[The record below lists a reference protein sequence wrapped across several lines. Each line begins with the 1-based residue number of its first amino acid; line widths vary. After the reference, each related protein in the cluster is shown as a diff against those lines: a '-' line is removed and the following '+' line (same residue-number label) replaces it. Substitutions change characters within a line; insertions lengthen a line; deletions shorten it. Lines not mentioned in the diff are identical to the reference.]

1 MQGPASCAERGADRG
16 AAAAPTAGPAE
27 FARGV
32 DRGADRGV
40 READRGADR
49 GVRGE
54 ASSRRRGETSI
65 RSAAAAAG
73 VGVVGQLEEAV
84 ECKGDADGGGWRALV
99 GVGGARRGD
108 ESEEEHAGRS
118 DEEVE
123 ARGSARVA
131 GTNERRSGEP
141 PTASPPN

>member
-1 MQGPASCAERGADRG
+1 M
-16 AAAAPTAGPAE
+16 
-27 FARGV
+27 
-32 DRGADRGV
+32 
-40 READRGADR
+40 
-49 GVRGE
+49 
-54 ASSRRRGETSI
+54 

-73 VGVVGQLEEAV
+73 VGVVGQLEEAA
-84 ECKGDADGGGWRALV
+84 EWAAPGDADGGGWRALV

-118 DEEVE
+118 DDEEE
-123 ARGSARVA
+123 ANGSARVA